1 MTHTRTIWEEGREP
15 GSRVVA
21 LGVAL
26 ALTVAVLDSLV
37 AGRIELLFDLC
48 FVLICIGVALLVR
61 PSDFFAVGVLP
72 PLLMIGVFVLFAF
85 GRPGSLAGADD
96 GFLQEVISGLGRHSV
111 ALFVGYAL
119 SLGCLAQRRRW
130 ATRAERLVTARR

>member
-1 MTHTRTIWEEGREP
+1 MTHARTIWDEGREP

-26 ALTVAVLDSLV
+26 ALTVAVADTLV

-48 FVLICIGVALLVR
+48 FVLICVGVALLVR
-61 PSDFFAVGVLP
+61 PSDFFSVGVLP
-72 PLLMIGVFVLFAF
+72 PLLMIGVFALFALS
-85 GRPGSLAGADD
+85 RPGSLAEHGD
-96 GFLQEVISGLGRHSV
+96 GFLQEVVSGLGRHSV

-130 ATRAERLVTARR
+130 ATRAERLATVRR